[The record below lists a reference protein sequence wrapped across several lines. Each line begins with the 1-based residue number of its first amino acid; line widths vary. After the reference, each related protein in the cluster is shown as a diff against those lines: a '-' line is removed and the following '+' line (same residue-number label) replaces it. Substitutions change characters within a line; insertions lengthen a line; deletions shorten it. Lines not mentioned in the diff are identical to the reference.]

1 MPRVRIRGT
10 DKSLDIPLGQDLLE
24 ACQVAGVPI
33 STSCGGKAVCGLCR
47 LTIVSG
53 KENLSPLLPGEI
65 VHLGNVAKIVGLRLA
80 CQTTFVQDGDVEV
93 DIPEVE
99 DIAARKREKADRYR
113 REMREARERRSNPGG
128 PPGGQPSGPGKPRN
142 D

>member
-10 DKSLDIPLGQDLLE
+10 DKTLDIPLGQDLLE

-53 KENLSPLLPGEI
+53 KENLSPLLPEE
-65 VHLGNVAKIVGLRLA
+65 VQHLGNVAKIVGLRLA
-80 CQTTFVQDGDVEV
+80 CQTTFVKDGDVEV

-99 DIAARKREKADRYR
+99 DVASRKREKAERYR
-113 REMREARERRSNPGG
+113 REMREARERRSHPGPLAPSLPG
-128 PPGGQPSGPGKPRN
+128 PPKPN
-142 D
+142 G

>member
-10 DKSLDIPLGQDLLE
+10 DQSLELPIGQDLLE

-47 LTIVSG
+47 LTVVSG
-53 KENLSPLLPGEI
+53 KENLSPLLAGE
-65 VHLGNVAKIVGLRLA
+65 VQHLGNVAKIVGLRLA

-93 DIPEVE
+93 EIPEVE
-99 DIAARKREKADRYR
+99 DIAARKREKAERYR
-113 REMREARERRSNPGG
+113 REMREARERRSSPG
-128 PPGGQPSGPGKPRN
+128 PVPVQGKPKN
-142 D
+142 G